1 MLALAA
7 AAACPGIDY
16 PSRCC
21 CRDWAKMFGVP
32 RAFGWLSNWPITLAI
47 ETADFWPF
55 ELALLSLATEG
66 ILDVTWFGCSADL
79 GAASLFVR
87 KLPWPLACVAFLIE
101 FCPEF
106 APIRCDFWRSLN
118 GY

>member
-1 MLALAA
+1 MFALAA
-7 AAACPGIDY
+7 AAACPGIYY

-21 CRDWAKMFGVP
+21 CRDWAKMLGVP
-32 RAFGWLSNWPITLAI
+32 RAFGWLSNWPMTLAI

-55 ELALLSLATEG
+55 ELASLAADG
-66 ILDVTWFGCSADL
+66 MLDVTWCGCIADL
-79 GAASLFVR
+79 GAAPSPVR
-87 KLPWPLACVAFLIE
+87 KLPCPLACDAFLIE